1 MSKSTKEFKDFVL
14 EQLSEVPNNFCRPMM
29 GGYLLYSDDVLF
41 GGIYSDRLLVK
52 MVPENEKYQMTE
64 VVPYEG
70 SKKIMYFVEDL
81 EDKKKLAEIVNDTVK
96 GISSNNQEQHEQKQS
111 DITNSQ
117 NTSS

>member
-14 EQLSEVPNNFCRPMM
+14 EQLSEAPNIFCRPMM

-70 SKKIMYFVEDL
+70 SKKTMYFVEDL
-81 EDKKKLAEIVNDTVK
+81 EDKEKLAEIVNNTVR
-96 GISSNNQEQHEQKQS
+96 GLSRQ
-111 DITNSQ
+111 
-117 NTSS
+117 